1 MKKKNVLLIFT
12 DQQRFDTIAA
22 AGNPQIKT
30 PNLDRLCREGTRF
43 SSAYTPSPVC
53 VPARCSMH
61 YGQYPMNT
69 GCFENN
75 YDMPDDG
82 RPSVAAALTAAGCRT
97 HAIGKRHFT
106 PDPCAPR
113 GFQTLEKQ
121 EEIVDDVANDDY
133 LQYLEANGCGY
144 AVEPYGARGEAYY
157 VPQLS
162 TLPPQ
167 HHPTQWIGDRTV
179 EWLKAETGNLKP
191 ETGNSESET
200 LNPEPRTLN
209 SSPFFLFSS
218 IIHPHPPFSPPTPW
232 HKLYRGPD
240 MPLPKMAED
249 NDSLCTYTN
258 RIQNRYKGRDAGRDI
273 RLHQLIKAYYWA
285 SISFVDYQ
293 VGRIFQTLEET
304 GQLDNTL
311 IIFASDHGEFLGD
324 YNCFGKRSFL
334 DSAARVPLIC
344 RLPGTFEAGAVC
356 DTPVS
361 LIDIMPTALAAAGVS
376 CGADI
381 PVCESGQAGRPAPRL
396 DGEDLAE
403 VAAGTSGREVVFGHY
418 QGAEAGIYM
427 AVSKQWKYI
436 WSAADQKELLF
447 DRIKDPDELRNRA
460 HNVACG
466 DAVRTMRNLL
476 QDHIRTMPGHEL
488 VVDST
493 GWIAKEPV
501 TLPDDP
507 DAGLIVQDPPCY
519 LDRLHI
525 PGYSEYE
532 IAAEDETGAD
542 YDPLKK

>member
-1 MKKKNVLLIFT
+1 MKNKNVLLIFT

-22 AGNPQIKT
+22 AGNPHIKT

-43 SSAYTPSPVC
+43 SAAYTPSPVC

-61 YGQYPMNT
+61 YGQYPMRT

-75 YDMPDDG
+75 YDMPID
-82 RPSVAAALTAAGCRT
+82 RPSVADALAAAGYRT

-106 PDPCAPR
+106 PDPSAGR

-144 AVEPYGARGEAYY
+144 AVEPYGVRGEAYY

-167 HHPTQWIGDRTV
+167 HHPTQWTADRTV
-179 EWLKAETGNLKP
+179 EWIKSETGNLKS
-191 ETGNSESET
+191 EIRNSPKAQS
-200 LNPEPRTLN
+200 LKPKA
-209 SSPFFLFSS
+209 FFLFSS
-218 IIHPHPPFSPPTPW
+218 FIHPHPPFSPPTPW

-249 NDSLCTYTN
+249 NESLYLYTN

-273 RLHQLIKAYYWA
+273 RLHQLIKSYYWA
-285 SISFVDYQ
+285 SISFIDYQ
-293 VGRIFQTLEET
+293 IGRIFQTLEET

-334 DSAARVPLIC
+334 DSAARVPMIC

-361 LIDIMPTALAAAGVS
+361 LIDVMPTALAAAEVKGIPSVGGV
-376 CGADI
+376 
-381 PVCESGQAGRPAPRL
+381 PEGRGGLSL
-396 DGEDLAE
+396 DGEDMAKI
-403 VAAGTSGREVVFGHY
+403 VNGTSAREAVFGHY
-418 QGAEAGIYM
+418 QGAHAGIYM
-427 AVSKQWKYI
+427 AVSKEWKYI
-436 WSAADQKELLF
+436 WSAADNKELLF
-447 DRIKDPDELRNRA
+447 DRIKDPAEMRNRA
-460 HNVACG
+460 YNVACG
-466 DAVRTMRNLL
+466 AAVRKMRKLL
-476 QDHIRTMPGHEL
+476 QDHIRTMPGHEN
-488 VVDST
+488 VVNVD
-493 GWIAKEPV
+493 GWIVKEPV

-507 DAGLIVQDPPCY
+507 DAGLIVQDPPCFQ
-519 LDRLHI
+519 DRLVI
-525 PGYSEYE
+525 PGYSEAG
-532 IAAEDETGAD
+532 IADEDETGAD
-542 YDPLKK
+542 FDPLKK

>member
-22 AGNPQIKT
+22 AGNPHIKT

-43 SSAYTPSPVC
+43 SAAYTPSPVC

-61 YGQYPMNT
+61 YGQYPMTT

-75 YDMPDDG
+75 YSMPDD
-82 RPSVAAALTAAGCRT
+82 RPSVADALTAAGYRT

-106 PDPCAPR
+106 PDPQAPR

-121 EEIVDDVANDDY
+121 EEIVGDVGNDDY
-133 LQYLEANGCGY
+133 LQYLEANDCGY
-144 AVEPYGARGEAYY
+144 AVEPYGVRGEAYY
-157 VPQLS
+157 VPQIS
-162 TLPPQ
+162 NLPPQ
-167 HHPTQWIGDRTV
+167 HHPTQWTADRTI
-179 EWLKAETGNLKP
+179 EFLKTRNSKLEA
-191 ETGNSESET
+191 GNSE
-200 LNPEPRTLN
+200 
-209 SSPFFLFSS
+209 PFFLFSS

-249 NDSLCTYTN
+249 NESLYLYTN
-258 RIQNRYKGRDAGRDI
+258 YRQNRYKGRDAGRDL
-273 RLHQLIKAYYWA
+273 RLHQLIKSYYWA
-285 SISFVDYQ
+285 SISFIDYQ
-293 VGRIFQTLEET
+293 VGRMLDTLEES

-334 DSAARVPLIC
+334 DSAARVPMIC

-361 LIDIMPTALAAAGVS
+361 LVDIMPTALAAGNCVAAV
-376 CGADI
+376 
-381 PVCESGQAGRPAPRL
+381 
-396 DGEDLAE
+396 DGEDLAKI
-403 VAAGTSGREVVFGHY
+403 ADGTSSREVVFGHY

-427 AVSKQWKYI
+427 AVSKEWKYI
-436 WSAADQKELLF
+436 WSAADNKELLF

-466 DAVRTMRNLL
+466 EAARTMRKLL
-476 QDHIRTMPGHEL
+476 QDHIRTMPGHEN

-493 GWIAKEPV
+493 GWIVKEPIR
-501 TLPDDP
+501 LPDDP

-525 PGYSEYE
+525 PGYSDEG
-532 IAAEDETGAD
+532 IASEDETGAD
-542 YDPLKK
+542 FDPLKK

>member
-1 MKKKNVLLIFT
+1 MKKKNILLIFT

-22 AGNPQIKT
+22 AGNPHIKT

-43 SSAYTPSPVC
+43 SSAFTPSPVC

-75 YDMPDDG
+75 YDMPVD
-82 RPSVAAALTAAGCRT
+82 RPGVADVLTSAGYRT

-106 PDPCAPR
+106 PDPNAPR

-121 EEIVDDVANDDY
+121 EEIVDEVANDDY

-167 HHPTQWIGDRTV
+167 HHPSQWIGDRTV
-179 EWLKAETGNLKP
+179 EWIKTHCSK
-191 ETGNSESET
+191 SET
-200 LNPEPRTLN
+200 PTSDLRAPT

-249 NDSLCTYTN
+249 NESLYTYTN
-258 RIQNRYKGRDAGRDI
+258 LIQNRYKGRDAGRDL

-293 VGRIFQTLEET
+293 LGRIFQALEKT
-304 GQLDNTL
+304 GQLDSTL

-334 DSAARVPLIC
+334 DSAARVPMIC

-361 LIDIMPTALAAAGVS
+361 LIDVMPTVLAAAG
-376 CGADI
+376 A
-381 PVCESGQAGRPAPRL
+381 PAEDL
-396 DGEDLAE
+396 DGEDLARI
-403 VAAGTSGREVVFGHY
+403 ADGTSARDVVFGHY
-418 QGAEAGIYM
+418 QGAQAGIYM
-427 AVSKQWKYI
+427 AVTRQWKYI

-460 HNVACG
+460 CNVACG
-466 DAVRTMRNLL
+466 DAVRAMRKRL
-476 QDHIRTMPGHEL
+476 QAHVRTMPGHEN
-488 VVDST
+488 VIDSA
-493 GWIAKEPV
+493 GWIVKEPV

-525 PGYSEYE
+525 PGYSDHG
-532 IAAEDETGAD
+532 IAAADETGAD

>member
-1 MKKKNVLLIFT
+1 MKKNILLIFT

-22 AGNPQIKT
+22 AGNPHIKT

-61 YGQYPMNT
+61 YGQYPINT

-75 YDMPDDG
+75 YDMPEDG
-82 RPSVAAALTAAGCRT
+82 RPSVAAALTATGYRT

-121 EEIVDDVANDDY
+121 EEIVSDVWNDDY

-144 AVEPYGARGEAYY
+144 AVEPYGVRGEAYY

-167 HHPTQWIGDRTV
+167 HHPTQWVGDRTI
-179 EWLKAETGNLKP
+179 EWIKNHV
-191 ETGNSESET
+191 SESEALT
-200 LNPEPRTLN
+200 SDLRPPT

-240 MPLPKMAED
+240 MPLPKMADD
-249 NDSLCTYTN
+249 NESLYLYTN

-293 VGRIFQTLEET
+293 VGRIFQALEET

-334 DSAARVPLIC
+334 DSAARVPMVC
-344 RLPGTFEAGAVC
+344 RLPGAFAAGAVC

-361 LIDIMPTALAAAGVS
+361 LVDVMPTALAAAGVS
-376 CGADI
+376 CGADT
-381 PVCESGQAGRPAPRL
+381 PVCESGQAEVPAPRL
-396 DGEDLAE
+396 DGEDLAKI
-403 VAAGTSGREVVFGHY
+403 AAGTSDRDTVFGHY

-436 WSAADQKELLF
+436 WSAADNQELLF

-460 HNVACG
+460 NNVACG
-466 DAVRTMRNLL
+466 AAARNMRKRL
-476 QDHIRTMPGHEL
+476 QDHIRTMPGHEQ
-488 VVDST
+488 VVDAD
-493 GWIAKEPV
+493 GWIVKEPV

-507 DAGLIVQDPPCY
+507 DAGLIVQDPPCFH
-519 LDRLHI
+519 DRLFI
-525 PGYSEYE
+525 PGYSTEG
-532 IAAEDETGAD
+532 IAGEDETGAD
-542 YDPLKK
+542 FDPLKK